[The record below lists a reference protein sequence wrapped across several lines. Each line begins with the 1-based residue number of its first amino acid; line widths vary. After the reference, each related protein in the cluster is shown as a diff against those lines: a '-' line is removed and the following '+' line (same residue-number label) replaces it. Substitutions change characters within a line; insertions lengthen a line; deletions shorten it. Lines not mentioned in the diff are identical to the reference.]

1 MIDASERRR
10 WLRFS
15 LRGLLVVVTLAAIWL
30 GWNVYVVNQRKAA
43 LAAPGI
49 ETWTRSSALSLPPWR
64 RWFGDQAVGIIVSN
78 DSSHVVALKRLFPEA
93 EVIEILEDDF

>member
-30 GWNVYVVNQRKAA
+30 GWNVYVVNQR
-43 LAAPGI
+43 G
-49 ETWTRSSALSLPPWR
+49 
-64 RWFGDQAVGIIVSN
+64 GVGGAR
-78 DSSHVVALKRLFPEA
+78 D
-93 EVIEILEDDF
+93 